1 MTAMFRFADPMY
13 FLLLFPVVMVVR
25 HIRACRAAADILF
38 APFARLD
45 RGRHT
50 WRMRAAR
57 ILPACFVS
65 ALLLIVA
72 AMARPQSG
80 FTKELRKMQAIAIE
94 MTVDVSGS
102 MESLDLSTAS
112 PTGITYRTRLDVV
125 KEIFADFVA
134 ERPDDLIGLITFGGY
149 ATTLAPLTTDH
160 AALLH
165 VLDDVDIPTHAPA
178 EGYVVDKEEL
188 LTALGD
194 ALATACARLENA
206 RPESKIV
213 VLLTDGV
220 SNTGLI
226 EPDAAKLVARRMG
239 VRVYT
244 IGVGSTGRASFPAGA
259 AAGTVGFRAADLA
272 PDENLLRR
280 IADVTGGRYF
290 NVKDR
295 HGLISALKSIN
306 ELEKTE
312 VESTV
317 YSRHK
322 DLYALFLLPA
332 FCMIVLATTASLAI
346 KGEPL

>member
-1 MTAMFRFADPMY
+1 MFSFADPMY
-13 FLLLFPVVMVVR
+13 FLLLIPVVMALR
-25 HIRACRAAADILF
+25 HISACRAAAVILF
-38 APFARLD
+38 APFTRLD
-45 RGRHT
+45 RGRYT
-50 WRMRAAR
+50 WRMRTAR
-57 ILPACFVS
+57 ILPAFFVS

-80 FTKELRKMQAIAIE
+80 FTKELRKTQAIAIE

-125 KEIFADFVA
+125 KETFADFVA
-134 ERPDDLIGLITFGGY
+134 ERPDDLIGLISFGGY
-149 ATTLAPLTTDH
+149 VSTLAPLTTDH
-160 AALLH
+160 DALLH
-165 VLDDVDIPTHAPA
+165 VLDDVDIPAHAPA
-178 EGYVVDKEEL
+178 EGYVADKEEL

-220 SNTGLI
+220 SNTGLV

-244 IGVGSTGRASFPAGA
+244 IGVGTTGQASFPADT
-259 AAGTVGFRAADLA
+259 AAGPVAFRTADFA
-272 PDENLLRR
+272 PDEDLLRR

-290 NVKDR
+290 SVTDR
-295 HGLISALKSIN
+295 DGLTSALKSIN

-312 VESTV
+312 VELTV

-322 DLYALFLLPA
+322 DLYSLFLLPA
-332 FCMIVLATTASLAI
+332 LCMIVLATTVNMAI
-346 KGEPL
+346 KGEPM